1 MSSKNIIR
9 WSGIAC
15 VLSGVL
21 LPVSWYME
29 IVFGNEPS
37 ILSMS
42 LDFVAITLLVFGLIG
57 IYGCQV
63 KESGVYGILGFLL
76 TVLMSCIALS
86 MISWSPETTEAPEV
100 AETLTLLMGIVG
112 LIGYIL
118 LGIGSWRANT
128 LPRWSAV
135 FWPLG
140 TLISAVG
147 GMADNLE
154 ILHVIGISIWALGI
168 LGAGVKLWST
178 KGEPARIRETITQAE
193 SSLS

>member
-1 MSSKNIIR
+1 
-9 WSGIAC
+9 
-15 VLSGVL
+15 
-21 LPVSWYME
+21 ME

-57 IYGCQV
+57 IYGFQV
-63 KESGVYGILGFLL
+63 EESGASGSLGFLL

-86 MISWSPETTEAPEV
+86 VISWSPETTEVPEV
-100 AETLTLLMGIVG
+100 AETLTLLMGVVG

-118 LGIGSWRANT
+118 LGIGSWKAKK

-140 TLISAVG
+140 TLTSAVG
-147 GMADNLE
+147 GMVDNLE

-168 LGAGVKLWST
+168 LGAGVKIWST
-178 KGEPARIRETITQAE
+178 KSEPAMVREAATQT
-193 SSLS
+193 